1 MSTDLQLRQLFE
13 CCIDQHADSMYRVA
27 YRLTGQRE
35 LATELVQECYLQAW
49 QNIGSLRDQEK
60 MRAWMFSILRNQY
73 LKLQRNPKQSQLES
87 ADETVV
93 DQRTLLAAESKV
105 EQQAMIQGAIEQRD
119 DSLKLPILLVSM
131 EGLSAETAAE
141 ILTKFK
147 GFKAE
152 TGDSI

>member
-1 MSTDLQLRQLFE
+1 
-13 CCIDQHADSMYRVA
+13 MYRVA

-73 LKLQRNPKQSQLES
+73 LKLQRNPKLSQLE
-87 ADETVV
+87 AAEEAVV

-105 EQQAMIQGAIEQRD
+105 EQQAMIQGAIEQLD

-141 ILTKFK
+141 ILGIPK
-147 GFKAE
+147 GTVLSRLHRGRSRLKQLIE
-152 TGDSI
+152 KEQRV